1 MSKVLNLQNSNIYI
15 TIVSLGVIIYILKKI
30 YESKYIKKKEHF
42 YGPFGKLFGVA
53 AAIGD
58 FLAGFPDMFL
68 VMVDALI
75 NFFFS
80 LLI

>member
-1 MSKVLNLQNSNIYI
+1 MFLKGQMK
-15 TIVSLGVIIYILKKI
+15 ILV
-30 YESKYIKKKEHF
+30 IKKKEHF

-75 NFFFS
+75 NFF
-80 LLI
+80 LQK